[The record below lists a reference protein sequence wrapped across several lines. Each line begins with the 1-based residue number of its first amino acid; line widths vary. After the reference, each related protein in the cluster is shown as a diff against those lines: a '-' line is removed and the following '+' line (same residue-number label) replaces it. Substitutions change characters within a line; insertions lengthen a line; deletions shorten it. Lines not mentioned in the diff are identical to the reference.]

1 MKMKQLLKYTSS
13 LLRIVLLLGALTLF
27 NNQPTLAQT
36 VGLPDAFETMDPATI
51 IGDGNYYYI
60 QFYNGTS
67 IRSYLTDCG
76 VNQIARAQDFLPY
89 ANNRLWT
96 LEAAGDATHFKLKNK
111 DGHYLYFETGGS
123 ARVRC
128 VDNST
133 SASILT
139 FFSLGDG
146 YDISVANDVY
156 PMYRNNNAEW
166 TDLICNVTRRSSY
179 YDWTRLRFVKL
190 KSNSA
195 FIIYY
200 RGEAKGDVGNTD
212 PTLATTRH
220 YLTYSGTASSS
231 LGNNWWSSDVSSQQ
245 SIIPADKPLCS
256 LPTVAAY
263 HKDGLWTLEKAD
275 EEGRFYIKKYG
286 TEQYLNEHNHSGV
299 YDCALES
306 KDATK
311 GTYTLEDPLA
321 NRYTR
326 IQNTNNVTEPLTAN
340 MFFEWNGYGANETKT
355 SDTPT
360 HVDVY
365 FGNNT
370 QLSAGS
376 TVYGD
381 GWHVNYLKYADLTGY
396 KKILVEGTPYMQLRF
411 LMDRVEPIASDQPG
425 YDADGGAFVEKNVT
439 IGSDGKAEVDLTNL
453 ELNTTTTASATVK
466 MTYVNYNEA
475 NTSYGDIAA
484 GNPAYCGYNKISST
498 SSNSIV
504 NLAMESYGVNNI
516 AYLQVDASDLSGTIT
531 RVTLKGDFQ
540 QFTDR
545 ALQYGVGYNNSD
557 WSSTMTWNSADRSIT
572 LLGDPQYVAKT
583 TNDDTELSFDI
594 TDAFTDSKVKTIL
607 VYNLAAGAGY
617 IKNPRVEVEYYPS
630 VSYAHLNSIK
640 VGNGSGIVTSITLEK
655 TNEHR
660 YLHHA
665 DGDGWQVLQWSGED
679 TNNNWWYA
687 GFYPVEVV
695 QTDEYYQVSLKY
707 GNQMVGVGSNQT
719 ATLKTYNDFNPELWE
734 LEQLDDYAHFR
745 FRSWNGLYYDG
756 IGNSLTAT
764 APTGTDRG
772 IYKNTDINSMFTV
785 TWLPKTETRIMHDV
799 THKVSNVRLYYTYNP
814 TSEAQQKVYSQ
825 QGLITNDISEWRNND
840 GTQKVNEFKITHYV
854 KKGDVVTYGLPTVL
868 TNNND
873 HRLFQR
879 WYKYGDDTNLNDLK
893 DHFRLKV
900 NDVEVMS
907 YLYNNGIVTGER
919 LDWGTIFPG
928 ARTYE
933 LNYLTYNNSD
943 GQAFTLAADVSRYSD
958 FTYKNS
964 TSHLDGDL
972 EEPSLTMRYIYYM
985 KDAKEMANDL
995 MACTGNTWLEEKT
1008 YHFPAKTVSYEG
1020 SKSAAY
1026 QGEFIGIKHLFR
1038 DYWVFS
1044 GGTGDEN
1051 LISAVTSNTEGY
1063 INVVVEP
1070 GNTGITKGGKDNKGY
1085 YLYDEGK
1092 NGGGKSY
1099 GDSRFAAFK
1108 YPNSG
1113 EVSATGEAN
1122 PAYVKVY
1129 FTYGGVNYQ
1138 IAKFTI
1144 IFDAGTATLPWT
1156 SVNGSAQVKGSDR
1169 DPKELGQKAGD
1180 PIAKITFDFPTGQT
1194 FKNCSKYYVHNN
1206 GVYDNYEWEPIA
1218 NSSPLPLTFDNT
1230 NYGFD
1235 GDNPSWGSYAL
1246 VTTMPTR
1253 YGNNQTTLPVDHET
1267 YGYNKS
1273 PDAGMQSAFLY
1284 IDASE
1289 QPGDICSIPFVGEFC
1304 SNDLLMCTG
1313 WISGSNKVTND
1324 DRCPGSVTLT
1334 VKGERTENGVKV
1346 TDNIYRFCPG
1356 QCYELD
1362 NGTGVDGGTG
1372 ADHVV
1377 WQQFYFEFNIST
1389 HYERQWVEVNNNCVS
1404 STGGDFMLDNIE
1416 VYAMAPKVEPEMN
1429 TPLCVNSTASEMQ
1442 LLKMTVGFDK
1452 LVVASGVNTSSTNYD
1467 HSFGMVFLKKD
1478 VFLKTF
1484 QSGLSTYNSITI
1496 SLSEL
1501 EKNIKD
1507 GVYKDITTTYK
1518 SAYEAAFD
1526 AALLGSKDIWNSNST
1541 NPTVGAGLLNYHW
1554 SHRFEDQ
1561 ETYSFV
1567 KAVNGLKP
1575 IFGYTDPETGER
1587 SLVMNGNSPK
1597 LPWELNTVYYI
1608 VTNNSG
1614 ISNVSDRFS
1623 TFNICSDCTKENVF
1637 QLTPPYKILS
1647 METSNMTQELEVCE
1661 GKIPTLLT
1669 DLRGYNYNGVEVPLT
1684 NLNFDW
1690 WLGDLS
1696 ANPKVPATLENYH
1709 NQKKTIDGVEV
1720 RLDMALSYLRVYYPG
1735 ITSLDGIIAHTS
1747 QTPNLT
1753 VPMIKYLQELVDKG
1767 QLVLHQKSVSFPV
1780 VKVSDDDPY
1789 FYLVACPIHDGYF
1802 DQALNHNKANDVAY
1816 FCEEPQGLRMKVG
1829 EKAPTLKTGF
1839 VPGENGFDSYAYPTD
1854 SDPLLSIRL
1863 AKKAQ
1868 FETVRHGT
1876 VSDNPADTYNTTAPA
1891 DKHFLW
1897 LPIRDAKV
1905 QSSGSTKA
1913 SRSDDYNIYLASTN
1927 DPVWDQEIYTEMSK
1941 AVSSLPIVGKIV
1953 QLNAINTGVSGNVA
1967 QQNSQNRLC
1976 IYFTTNFEVREGYSY
1991 TLSLPFKE
1999 DGTNTCDGT
2008 ILINMKI
2015 VPDYEVWTGAAGNTD
2030 WNNDENWR
2038 RADGNTTNNNGL
2050 NGDELYVGAA
2060 TASSP
2065 LKGYTTNADNYRSAK
2080 DRVFRKGFAPLYCT
2094 HVLIKS
2100 DEWGNAPVLYDA
2112 LDGKN
2117 SLTASPFPNLRDE
2130 DNWNGQGAEA
2140 SATPILRYDMQAR
2153 LYDIWSETYGSAPAS
2168 NKGRSGDLLAEMYQV
2183 NSCDEIVFQPGT
2195 ELMNAHLLN
2204 YNSAWVEYKLDN
2216 KRWYLLGSP
2225 LQGTIS
2231 GEWYAP
2237 KSTAQQ
2243 KTTYYDPVSFGAG
2256 YDRYNPAIYQRS
2268 WDKAKAVLYEIGSS
2282 YATTDDSQTDNLG
2295 TGNEGKWSNNT
2306 SSAEWQVEGGGT
2318 ADEYLD
2324 RLGYKPM
2331 GGNKAN
2337 VAIQGIWSNTYNDA
2351 TVDYANGG
2359 FSVMVM
2365 NHLKGTANDQSNDIT
2380 IVRLPKEDTM
2390 YDYYQ
2395 FSQTGANDG
2404 GTDTELSVVR
2414 DVKDRAKNRGR
2425 LKTDL
2430 LLPTSTNKTEKA
2442 DSRYGDKRTYTRIP
2456 IKEGD
2461 LNTMLT
2467 GIRNHEE
2474 TISAGVSNL
2483 GYYLVENP
2491 FPCGLDMNKFFAI
2504 NTGLEK
2510 KYWLLTATG
2519 QHLVQQAED
2528 GDWISPTTAD
2538 DFVAATSVLVP
2549 GQGFF
2554 VQATTPGQATTITF
2568 TKDMQA
2574 KSRYGEQSGTGKT
2587 YNIVVGTKQKMTT
2600 TTETITMDDGSTQ
2613 TVTVEVPETDASG
2626 NYVLE
2631 DLTEDVVVYN
2641 YEQTSETDKQYK
2653 LKTRGETAEAL
2664 LSGMVITAEREDFE
2678 SSALVMQRGTASN
2691 DFLPEEDTE
2700 TFITSDLQHVPTVYT
2715 LCGRLATTINSIHD
2729 FRSLSLGVESNSD
2742 APCTLTFKGVEM
2754 LGDSIAFYDA
2764 VEKTLTPLESG
2775 MQVSVSGQTQNRYY
2789 LVRGL
2794 NLKEAAEETHLQ
2806 IFTEGLTAKVIA
2818 STAEPILV
2826 VRCFDTSGRLL
2837 YTANPDSAE
2846 HSFTLPGKGIYII
2859 EAQTENDRK
2868 TKKVM
2873 TK

>member
-1 MKMKQLLKYTSS
+1 MKMKQLLRYTSS

-36 VGLPDAFETMDPATI
+36 AGLPDAFETMDPATI

-60 QFYNGTS
+60 QFYQSG
-67 IRSYLTDCG
+67 RDKCSYLTDCG
-76 VNQIARAQDFLPY
+76 ENKRAKSKDFLPY
-89 ANNRLWT
+89 VNNRMWT
-96 LEAAGDATHFKLKNK
+96 LEAAGDGVATHFKLRSKA
-111 DGHYLYFETGGS
+111 GHYISFGTFENAS
-123 ARVRC
+123 RVGC
-128 VDNST
+128 VDNF
-133 SASILT
+133 AAGSILT
-139 FFSLGDG
+139 FQSRGDG
-146 YDISVANDVY
+146 YSISTAADEGH
-156 PMYRNNNAEW
+156 PMYRPSYGEW
-166 TDLICNVTRRSSY
+166 ADLAYNTSYNSGITDVF
-179 YDWTRLRFVKL
+179 RLRFAKL
-190 KSNSA
+190 KSNAA

-326 IQNTNNVTEPLTAN
+326 IQNTNNVTEPLTAS
-340 MFFEWNGYGANETKT
+340 MFKTWDGYGADAESTGPASVDFNVGNGAQLGTQAMVAGT
-355 SDTPT
+355 SW
-360 HVDVY
+360 VDY
-365 FGNNT
+365 QT
-370 QLSAGS
+370 
-376 TVYGD
+376 
-381 GWHVNYLKYADLTGY
+381 YADLTGY
-396 KKILVEGTPYMQLRF
+396 SKMTINGTPDMQLRV
-411 LMDRVEPIASDQPG
+411 LMSRQVNN
-425 YDADGGAFVEKNVT
+425 DGPLVEKDVT

-453 ELNTTTTASATVK
+453 TLNATTTASAPVK
-466 MTYVNYNEA
+466 MTYVDYN
-475 NTSYGDIAA
+475 NPDTSYGEISA
-484 GNPAYCGYNKISST
+484 GNTAKSGCNKISGGQVGLY
-498 SSNSIV
+498 NSDW
-504 NLAMESYGVNNI
+504 GVNYI
-516 AYLQVDASDLSGTIT
+516 TYLQVNASAYKKGIIS
-531 RVTLKGDFQ
+531 RVTLKAEVSGSGDDKRN
-540 QFTDR
+540 TKW
-545 ALQYGVGYNNSD
+545 GVGYNDSE
-557 WSSTMTWNSADRSIT
+557 WTSSMTWNSSTGNRSIT
-572 LLGDPQYVAKT
+572 LLDSEVWTSMSSNYSTTFEEKT
-583 TNDDTELSFDI
+583 FDI
-594 TDAFTDSKVKTIL
+594 TDAFTNDADKIVTIL
-607 VYNLAAGAGY
+607 VYETEGGGGY
-617 IKNPRVEVEYYPS
+617 IKNPTVEVEYYPS
-630 VSYAHLNSIK
+630 VSYPHLNAIK
-640 VGNGSGIVTSITLEK
+640 TGYSGPTGTITSITLEK
-655 TNEHR
+655 ANEHR

-679 TNNNWWYA
+679 ANNNWWYA

-707 GNQMVGVGSNQT
+707 GNQMVGVGSDQT

-734 LEQLDDYAHFR
+734 LEQLDDYAYFR

-756 IGNSLTAT
+756 IGNLLTAT

-854 KKGDVVTYGLPTVL
+854 KKGDIVTYGLPTVL

-1416 VYAMAPKVEPEMN
+1416 VYAMAPEVEPEMN

-1467 HSFGMVFLKKD
+1467 HSFGMVFLKKN

-1496 SLSEL
+1496 SLSDL

-1647 METSNMTQELEVCE
+1647 METSNTTQELEVCE

-1696 ANPKVPATLENYH
+1696 VNPKVPATLENYH

-1780 VKVSDDDPY
+1780 VKVSDEDPY

-1816 FCEEPQGLRMKVG
+1816 FCDEPQGLRMKVG
-1829 EKAPTLKTGF
+1829 EKAPTLKCGF

-1876 VSDNPADTYNTTAPA
+1876 VSDNPADTYNATASA

-1927 DPVWDQEIYTEMSK
+1927 DPEWDQRIYTEMSK

-2038 RADGNTTNNNGL
+2038 RADGNPANSGL
-2050 NGDELYVGAA
+2050 NQDELYVGAA

-2065 LKGYTTNADNYRSAK
+2065 LNGYTTNALNYRTAK
-2080 DRVFRKGFAPLYCT
+2080 DLVFRKGFAPLYCT
-2094 HVLIKS
+2094 HVLMKN

-2112 LDGKN
+2112 IDGQG
-2117 SLTASPFPNLRDE
+2117 SLTASPFPNLRDT
-2130 DNWNGQGAEA
+2130 
-2140 SATPILRYDMQAR
+2140 STPILKFDMQAR
-2153 LYDIWSETYGSAPAS
+2153 LYDIWSETYGTTAA
-2168 NKGRSGDLLAEMYQV
+2168 KGRTGDLLAEMYQV
-2183 NSCDEIVFQPGT
+2183 NSCDEIAFQPGT

-2204 YNSAWVEYKLDN
+2204 YNTAWMEYQLDN

-2225 LQGTIS
+2225 LQGTIA

-2237 KSTAQQ
+2237 TGTAQQ
-2243 KTTYYDPVSFGAG
+2243 KTTYYDPVTFGAG
-2256 YDRYNPAIYQRS
+2256 YDRYSPAIYQRS
-2268 WDKAKAVLYEIGSS
+2268 WDKAKAVLYEVGSAYS
-2282 YATTDDSQTDNLG
+2282 TDDDRQTENLG
-2295 TGNEGKWSNNT
+2295 SPLQGEWSGTNWNATG
-2306 SSAEWQVEGGGT
+2306 

-2331 GGNKAN
+2331 GGKKAN
-2337 VAIQGIWSNTYNDA
+2337 VAIKGVWSNTYNDA
-2351 TVDYANGG
+2351 TVDYATGG

-2365 NHLKGTANDQSNDIT
+2365 NHLKGNDTSGNKAI
-2380 IVRLPKEDTM
+2380 IRLPKEDTM

-2395 FSQTGANDG
+2395 FSQNGSADG
-2404 GTDTELSVVR
+2404 GTDTNLSDVR
-2414 DVKDRAKNRGR
+2414 TKNRAKNRGR

-2430 LLPTSTNKTEKA
+2430 LLPASTQKTESTA
-2442 DSRYGDKRTYTRIP
+2442 SNYGDQRTYTRIP
-2456 IKEGD
+2456 IKED
-2461 LNTMLT
+2461 ALSTMLYY
-2467 GIRNHEE
+2467 IRNHQE
-2474 TISAGVSNL
+2474 TVSAGASNL

-2491 FPCGLDMNKFFAI
+2491 FPCGLNMNQFFAT
-2504 NTGLEK
+2504 NTGLQK
-2510 KYWLLTATG
+2510 KYWILTDSG
-2519 QHLVQQAED
+2519 QQLVQQVEG
-2528 GDWISPTTAD
+2528 GDWITQSDNSFALTNA
-2538 DFVAATSVLVP
+2538 VLAP

-2554 VQATTPGQATTITF
+2554 VQANTPGEATTITF
-2568 TKDMQA
+2568 NKDMQA
-2574 KSRYGEQSGTGKT
+2574 QSRFGVASGVRTFRV
-2587 YNIVVGTKQKMTT
+2587 VVGQKQQMKKIKQ
-2600 TTETITMDDGSTQ
+2600 TITLDNNSTEE
-2613 TVTVEVPETDASG
+2613 VDVEVPVTDDAG

-2631 DLTEDVVVYN
+2631 DIEEDVVVYN
-2641 YEQTSETDKQYK
+2641 YVQDSNSPQYT
-2653 LKTRGETAEAL
+2653 LKTRGDVSEPF
-2664 LSGMVITAEREDFE
+2664 LSGLVITAQRDVYE
-2678 SSALVMQRGTASN
+2678 SSALVMQRSGASN

-2729 FRSLSLGVESNSD
+2729 FRSLGLGVESNSD
-2742 APCTLTFKGVEM
+2742 APCTLTFDGVEM

-2775 MQVSVSGQTQNRYY
+2775 TTISVSGQTQNRYY

-2806 IFTEGLTAKVIA
+2806 IFTEGMTAKVIA
-2818 STAEPILV
+2818 STEEPILV
-2826 VRCFDTSGRLL
+2826 VRYFDTSGRLL

>member
-1416 VYAMAPKVEPEMN
+1416 VYAMAPEVEPEMN

-1496 SLSEL
+1496 SLSDL

-1647 METSNMTQELEVCE
+1647 METSNTTQELEVCE

-1696 ANPKVPATLENYH
+1696 ANPKVPATIENYH
-1709 NQKKTIDGVEV
+1709 LQKKTFGSETV
-1720 RLDMALSYLRVYYPG
+1720 RLDEALSYFRAYYADYSTFDGVTSKPDLTDNM
-1735 ITSLDGIIAHTS
+1735 IT
-1747 QTPNLT
+1747 
-1753 VPMIKYLQELVDKG
+1753 YLKELVNNG
-1767 QLVLHQKSVSFPV
+1767 QLVLHQKSISYPAVRTG
-1780 VKVSDDDPY
+1780 DEPY
-1789 FYLVACPIHDGYF
+1789 FYVVACPIHDGYF
-1802 DQALNHNKANDVAY
+1802 DQALNHGHVSGVSYYCD
-1816 FCEEPQGLRMKVG
+1816 EPQGLRMKLG

-1839 VPGENGFDSYAYPTD
+1839 VPNENGYPSYAYPTN
-1854 SDPLLSIRL
+1854 SDPVLSIRL
-1863 AKKAQ
+1863 AKAAQ
-1868 FETVRHGT
+1868 FETVKHGT
-1876 VSDNPADTYNTTAPA
+1876 VSEDPAENYCSQASTE
-1891 DKHFLW
+1891 KHFLW
-1897 LPIRDAKV
+1897 LPIRNAEV
-1905 QSSGSTKA
+1905 QSSGSNVVERA
-1913 SRSDDYNIYLASTN
+1913 ADHNIYLASTN
-1927 DPVWDQEIYTEMSK
+1927 DPTWDKKIYNAMNQYDTQGNL
-1941 AVSSLPIVGKIV
+1941 VGSLPIIGKIV
-1953 QLNAINTGVSGNVA
+1953 KLYAIDTGKASGTEVDN
-1967 QQNSQNRLC
+1967 NRLC
-1976 IYFTTNFEVREGYSY
+1976 IYFTSNFEVREGYNY

-1999 DGTNTCDGT
+1999 NGANTCDGT

-2038 RADGNTTNNNGL
+2038 RADGNTTNSSGL
-2050 NGDELYVGAA
+2050 NGDELYRASGALTNA
-2060 TASSP
+2060 NSP
-2065 LKGYTTNADNYRSAK
+2065 LHEYMTNYDNYRTAK

-2225 LQGTIS
+2225 LQGTIA

-2237 KSTAQQ
+2237 TGTAQQ
-2243 KTTYYDPVSFGAG
+2243 KTTYYDPVTFGAG
-2256 YDRYNPAIYQRS
+2256 YDRYSPAIYQRS
-2268 WDKAKAVLYEIGSS
+2268 WDKAKAVLYEIGSDYS
-2282 YATTDDSQTDNLG
+2282 TDDDSQTDNLG
-2295 TGNEGKWSNNT
+2295 SPLQGEWSGTNWDTTG
-2306 SSAEWQVEGGGT
+2306 

-2331 GGNKAN
+2331 GGKKAN
-2337 VAIQGIWSNTYNDA
+2337 VAIKGVWSNTYNDA
-2351 TVDYANGG
+2351 TVDYATGG

-2365 NHLKGTANDQSNDIT
+2365 NHLKNNDQSSNKSI
-2380 IVRLPKEDTM
+2380 IRLPKEDKM

-2395 FSQTGANDG
+2395 FSQDGSADG
-2404 GTDTELSVVR
+2404 GTDTDLTGAQGVQAQ
-2414 DVKDRAKNRGR
+2414 KNRAKNRGR

-2430 LLPTSTNKTEKA
+2430 LLPEIENKIQRTEKVV
-2442 DSRYGDKRTYTRIP
+2442 SQYGDARTYTRVPTVTTNEINNGSVATLP
-2456 IKEGD
+2456 MTLRSIS
-2461 LNTMLT
+2461 
-2467 GIRNHEE
+2467 E
-2474 TISAGVSNL
+2474 TVSAGISNL

-2491 FPCGLDMNKFFAI
+2491 FPCGLNMDQFFI
-2504 NTGLEK
+2504 VNTGLQK
-2510 KYWLLTATG
+2510 KYWILTDSG
-2519 QHLVQQAED
+2519 QQLVQQVAS
-2528 GDWISPTTAD
+2528 GDWISQNGSNFATA
-2538 DFVAATSVLVP
+2538 AAVLAP

-2554 VQATTPGQATTITF
+2554 VQANTAGEATTITF
-2568 TKDMQA
+2568 NNDMQA
-2574 KSRYGEQSGTGKT
+2574 QSRFGKKSTDGTPHSVVVKT
-2587 YNIVVGTKQKMTT
+2587 EYNEATDEIVEIYENVM
-2600 TTETITMDDGSTQ
+2600 
-2613 TVTVEVPETDASG
+2613 
-2626 NYVLE
+2626 
-2631 DLTEDVVVYN
+2631 VYN
-2641 YEQTSETDKQYK
+2641 YVQDTDRPLYT
-2653 LKTRGETAEAL
+2653 LKTR
-2664 LSGMVITAEREDFE
+2664 SGMNSMSGLVITAQRDDYV
-2678 SSALVMQRGTASN
+2678 SSALVMQREGASN
-2691 DFLPEEDTE
+2691 DFLSEEDTE
-2700 TFITSDLQHVPTVYT
+2700 TFITSDQEHVPTVYT

-2742 APCTLTFKGVEM
+2742 SPCTLTFKGVEM
-2754 LGDSIAFYDA
+2754 LGDSVSFYDA
-2764 VEKTLTPLESG
+2764 VERKLTPLESG
-2775 MQVSVSGQTQNRYY
+2775 MQLTVSGQTQNRYY